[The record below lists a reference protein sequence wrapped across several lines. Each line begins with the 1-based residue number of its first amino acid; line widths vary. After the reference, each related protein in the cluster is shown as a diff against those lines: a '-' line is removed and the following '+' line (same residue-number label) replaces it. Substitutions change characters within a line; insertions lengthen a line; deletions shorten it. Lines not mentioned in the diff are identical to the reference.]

1 MINFA
6 SIFTSIITSFVISK
20 AIQWLA
26 PKPELPDFTQDAD
39 AQGVLVNKQS
49 NNANIPVIYGKR
61 LVGGVRVFLESSGGS
76 TNEYLYGA
84 LVLCEGE
91 INAITKIKV
100 DDADVT
106 FDGAFAD
113 GSQIT
118 SDDTRFGDTITI
130 QPFYG
135 TDGQSASG
143 LLTTLTNWTSDHK
156 LSGLCYIAFRIKWDA
171 EIGRASCRERV

>member
-1 MINFA
+1 MFTFA

-61 LVGGVRVFLESSGGS
+61 LVGGTRVFLETSGAD
-76 TNEYLYGA
+76 NQYLYGA

-106 FDGAFAD
+106 FDGAYTD
-113 GSQIT
+113 SG
-118 SDDTRFGDTITI
+118 TIGLGI
-130 QPFYG
+130 DSVIPFHIKNIYFYP
-135 TDGQSASG
+135 
-143 LLTTLTNWTSDHK
+143 LLTQ
-156 LSGLCYIAFRIKWDA
+156 AQVEAMF
-171 EIGRASCRERV
+171 